1 MDIKKVKKWV
11 FAAILVLI
19 YLGFFIWQQSVHLG
33 AFPLV
38 AVTVFW
44 TWVFYKVTGIDL
56 GLFSEEK
63 EK

>member
-1 MDIKKVKKWV
+1 MNTKAIKKGV
-11 FAAILVLI
+11 FAVILVLV

-33 AFPLV
+33 ALPLV

-44 TWVFYKVTGIDL
+44 TWIFYKVTGMDF
-56 GLFSEEK
+56 GFFSEEK